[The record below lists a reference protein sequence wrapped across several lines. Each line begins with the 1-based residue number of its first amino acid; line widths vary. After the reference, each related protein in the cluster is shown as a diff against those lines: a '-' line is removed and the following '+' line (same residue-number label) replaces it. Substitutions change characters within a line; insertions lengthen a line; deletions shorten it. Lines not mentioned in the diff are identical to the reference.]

1 MGWSEWASDVEVEPW
16 RIYKVDD
23 ARAFLA
29 ESGVDVER
37 LAPEVEGRF
46 ASAFVRAR
54 KPEAK
59 SCCGPQCCS

>member
-1 MGWSEWASDVEVEPW
+1 VEPW

-23 ARAFLA
+23 ARAFFA
-29 ESGVDVER
+29 ESGVDVDR
-37 LAPEVEGRF
+37 LVSEVEGRF

-59 SCCGPQCCS
+59 SCRGPECCA